1 MSSAFKT
8 FEVHYKSIK
17 NLIRAADIYTIHSFA
32 RLQKRDVDLEH
43 INKLMENE
51 EAFSTLVNAWYF
63 HMSQDENDSL
73 RKDPHIK
80 SMCEQIVTST
90 YVAIEYYLVNRF
102 EELIT
107 ERVEDEKIAKS
118 LLKYTK
124 GTSLDKLKEKYKSF
138 LGINI
143 VAFEPDFG
151 LFENNWFNPNTCSD
165 ALLLMSEVRNEVA
178 HTGRSNT
185 HDISYLVDAY
195 APFHF
200 AWRWVGLFH
209 SKTLNI

>member
-8 FEVHYKSIK
+8 FEVHYTSIK

-32 RLQKRDVDLEH
+32 RLQKRDVDLNH

-51 EAFSTLVNAWYF
+51 SSFSTLVNGWYF

-102 EELIT
+102 EELII
-107 ERVEDEKIAKS
+107 EKVDDKVAKS
-118 LLKYTK
+118 LLKYTA
-124 GTSLDKLKEKYKSF
+124 GTSLNKLKEKYMNF
-138 LGINI
+138 LDINI
-143 VAFEPDFG
+143 VEFEPDVG
-151 LFENNWFNPNTCSD
+151 LFENNWFNPKNCWE
-165 ALLLMSEVRNEVA
+165 ALQLMSKVRNEVA
-178 HTGRSNT
+178 HTGTSNT
-185 HDISYLVDAY
+185 YDITYLIDAY
-195 APFHF
+195 SPYHF
-200 AWRWVGLFH
+200 TWRWVALFH
-209 SKTLNI
+209 SKTLNT